1 MARKRILIA
10 GAGDV
15 GRRLGRRR
23 AANGDA
29 VWLLR
34 RRPIE
39 PDLAGIRTLSADL
52 TSGAGLDHLP
62 SEFDAIVFCAA
73 PDQREEA
80 AYRRLYLDGPARLLD
95 ALPTSP
101 ERFLITTSTAVY
113 GEDCGEWVDE
123 ATPARPREFNG
134 RVLLQAE
141 QALAS
146 RLTGALAV
154 RLSGLYGPGR
164 TRMLARARSGD
175 PGTRRWGNRIH
186 VEDAASALDRLLD
199 IDAPLPIYLASDDRP
214 ARDCDVLAWLARLQ
228 SSRAEDR
235 THDRTH
241 DRTLDP
247 PPDATS
253 ETPPDGPDSGRR
265 VANARL
271 RATGWQPRFPDF
283 RAGYSALLDN
293 TAGPD

>member
-15 GRRLGRRR
+15 GLRLGRLR
-23 AANGDA
+23 AAGGDA

-39 PDLAGIRTLSADL
+39 SDIDGIRTLSADL

-101 ERFLITTSTAVY
+101 ECFLITTSTAVY

-141 QALAS
+141 QALGT
-146 RLTGALAV
+146 RLTGAVAV

-214 ARDCDVLAWLARLQ
+214 ALDCDVLAWLSRRQ
-228 SSRAEDR
+228 SSLAQDR
-235 THDRTH
+235 PQDQPMEQTPNQT
-241 DRTLDP
+241 
-247 PPDATS
+247 PDA
-253 ETPPDGPDSGRR
+253 PPDGPESGRR

-283 RAGYSALLDN
+283 RAGYSALLGS
-293 TAGPD
+293 TPDPD